1 MGANERA
8 SGWPLNLMG
17 EFIGK
22 RLKVL
27 KSPVESFRGKQGKIV
42 DETKNTFVIEADNQE
57 KTIPKKGS
65 VFEIGGE
72 KIHGDDIMFRAE
84 ERPKKLRRKIR

>member
-1 MGANERA
+1 
-8 SGWPLNLMG
+8 MG

-22 RLKVL
+22 HLKVL
-27 KSPVESFRGKQGKIV
+27 ESPVESFRGKEGKIV
-42 DETKNTFVIEADNQE
+42 DETKNTFVIEAGKQE

-65 VFEIGGE
+65 VFEIGGVE
-72 KIHGDDIMFRAE
+72 IRGDEIMFRAE